1 MDLHSHSGCRQK
13 FRPVVRRARNHQ
25 GGIAKG
31 RRRTG
36 NWPRV
41 DSDDPLLEVRVALEN
56 EAEHRREDE
65 QQREDREEAVVGDRG
80 GRGAARVV
88 GVLLKHRER
97 KRPSDAAAGTD
108 RRRWTRVS
116 KPPTRPALE
125 GWAWNERQRN
135 QGSVSPRGG
144 LPSGLPGNVSPG
156 WVDRSLPLP
165 SSSAFSD
172 SRLARQKA
180 NLSSLRGIATSR
192 SLVSLRPSCMSWP
205 FGVRQCFRIE
215 TRVEAPIL
223 PFASSVCF
231 VPAAGMPPPSPYVA
245 YADNNPR

>member
-1 MDLHSHSGCRQK
+1 M
-13 FRPVVRRARNHQ
+13 
-25 GGIAKG
+25 
-31 RRRTG
+31 
-36 NWPRV
+36 
-41 DSDDPLLEVRVALEN
+41 ALEN

-80 GRGAARVV
+80 GVVAALVV

-108 RRRWTRVS
+108 RRRCTRVS

-135 QGSVSPRGG
+135 QGSG
-144 LPSGLPGNVSPG
+144 LPEGVSHRVSQGTCLPDG
-156 WVDRSLPLP
+156 WI
-165 SSSAFSD
+165 
-172 SRLARQKA
+172 
-180 NLSSLRGIATSR
+180 G
-192 SLVSLRPSCMSWP
+192 VSLRPSCMSWP

-215 TRVEAPIL
+215 SLVVALIL
-223 PFASSVCF
+223 PFTSSVCF

-245 YADNNPR
+245 YADNIPQDDAPDTRRDLQGTFRPGPGTWTRREVGEDPAPRPGG